1 MSHDLRAPLRAINGF
16 SVMLCQDFRDQLGDE
31 ARDYLD
37 RIRKASVKMGH
48 LIDDLIN
55 ISRVS
60 RVDLNKETV
69 NLSSM
74 AEEILT
80 TLHNEEPERKVE
92 WKIEKEIK
100 VKADKTLMHVML
112 QNLLGNAWKY
122 TSKTPVAK
130 IRFYRQ
136 TKENEPDTYCIEDNG
151 TGFDTQYRHK
161 IFKPFERLHTNSEFE
176 GTGIGLATVHRVIK
190 RHAGQIWAE
199 SSLDEG
205 STFYFRL

>member
-1 MSHDLRAPLRAINGF
+1 M
-16 SVMLCQDFRDQLGDE
+16 
-31 ARDYLD
+31 
-37 RIRKASVKMGH
+37 
-48 LIDDLIN
+48 
-55 ISRVS
+55 
-60 RVDLNKETV
+60 
-69 NLSSM
+69 
-74 AEEILT
+74 
-80 TLHNEEPERKVE
+80 
-92 WKIEKEIK
+92 
-100 VKADKTLMHVML
+100 VKADKTLMQVML

-136 TKENEPDTYCIEDNG
+136 MNENEPDTYCIEDNG

-199 SSLDEG
+199 SSLDKG